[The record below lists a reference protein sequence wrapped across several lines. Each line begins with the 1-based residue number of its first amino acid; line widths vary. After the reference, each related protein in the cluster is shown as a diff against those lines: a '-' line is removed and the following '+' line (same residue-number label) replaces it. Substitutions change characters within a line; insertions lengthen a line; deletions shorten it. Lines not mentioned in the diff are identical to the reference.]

1 MVLNILKKITLLSLI
16 ISGTSYAELK
26 HINGSY
32 FDDNGEKI
40 FYPCT
45 GGGEPLVIY
54 GSTLSSNYLIVSRNK
69 IEPIYIK
76 NGFDFLPLEVTNFA
90 QSTENSDQFLI
101 INSQNPATESQY
113 VKIGIQKKDG
123 SNFYVNTVN
132 LASVASNEDDQFVTN
147 YRISINNKMVSSRI
161 IPIKLYSFQQ
171 DIGVNI
177 FNNAKKIEAQQ
188 FTWNQKT
195 PWTDYSHPGVSSL
208 VKYNFKAQIT
218 SEPHYMNGFGYWIC
232 GEEKGK

>member
-1 MVLNILKKITLLSLI
+1 MFNFVKKISVLMLI
-16 ISGTSYAELK
+16 VSGSSYAELK
-26 HINGSY
+26 HVNGSY

-54 GSTLSSNYLIVSRNK
+54 GSTLSSNYLIVSKNK

-76 NGFDFLPLEVTNFA
+76 EGFDFLPLEVANYA
-90 QSTENSDQFLI
+90 QSSENSDQFLI

-132 LASVASNEDDQFVTN
+132 LASVVTNSDEQFVTN
-147 YRISINNKMVSSRI
+147 YKITINNNSISSRI

-177 FNNAKKIEAQQ
+177 FKNAKKIEAMQY
-188 FTWNQKT
+188 TWNQKT
-195 PWTDYSHPGVSSL
+195 PWTDFSHPTVSSI
-208 VKYNFKAQIT
+208 VKYNFKAQVT
-218 SEPHYMNGFGYWIC
+218 SEPHFMNGFGYWIC